1 MFAQLIVVLAVLA
14 LAIADPV
21 KPTLPSQYMVTD
33 INMVMDTNAGYP
45 PHYTE
50 EGTCV
55 CVGGCLVYSCRYTG
69 QSYCYF
75 PVVFRHVL
83 TPLPPLSLSPGGPH
97 KELP

>member
-14 LAIADPV
+14 MAIADPV

-50 EGTCV
+50 EGTY
-55 CVGGCLVYSCRYTG
+55 VGGCLVYSYRYTG

-75 PVVFRHVL
+75 PVVLRHVL
-83 TPLPPLSLSPGGPH
+83 TLPLLL
-97 KELP
+97 

>member
-33 INMVMDTNAGYP
+33 INMIMDTNAGYP

-50 EGTCV
+50 EGTYV
-55 CVGGCLVYSCRYTG
+55 CLCGGVLSVVYSYRYTG

-75 PVVFRHVL
+75 PVVFR
-83 TPLPPLSLSPGGPH
+83 
-97 KELP
+97 